1 MPLYLPSYAVKII
14 KAGKSKSTKKHK
26 DSDEDGKEEVSE
38 DEPELGSPNN
48 SRSDEG
54 NLFNLRFI
62 LDSND
67 DELSFKKNNSHKSEG
82 KDYCIRDRRKNRKS
96 SRHIRQS
103 RNKEVSSEESD

>member
-54 NLFNLRFI
+54 NLF
-62 LDSND
+62 
-67 DELSFKKNNSHKSEG
+67 
-82 KDYCIRDRRKNRKS
+82 Y
-96 SRHIRQS
+96 
-103 RNKEVSSEESD
+103 